1 MPHKQ
6 EVVRVHT
13 IRMDQIQF
21 LVSATSSGC
30 GKTTFTLGLLRSLQ
44 RRGLSLASFKCGPD
58 YIDPKFHELASGHPS
73 TNLDQYMMSREHIL
87 DVYARRSDGV
97 DCVLIEGVM
106 GLYDGAVKMQGSSA
120 SLAQLLDIPVVL
132 LVNAASSAYSVG
144 AIIYGFARWQPG
156 VRVAGVVFN
165 RVASESHYQFL
176 LDAAS
181 DAGVPVLGYIP
192 KDSGL
197 EVPSRHLGLSLE
209 ELQRLSHF
217 PDRVADLIDKYV
229 DVERLLELCRT
240 PRPEVCPMHQQDST
254 ESVGELRI
262 AVARD
267 AAFNFIYEE
276 NILALQRLGRVSFF
290 NPLADTQLPEADL
303 VYLPGGYPE
312 FYLEQLEANRALRT
326 QIKDFAEG
334 GGYLLAECGGMMYLC
349 REILDEEGKSFL
361 MNDVLPLRATMQG
374 KKLTLGYRTVQTA
387 GIELRGHEFH
397 YSKTEE
403 LQPLEHIATQ
413 RTARGVEVTT
423 PLYRYRNVIAGYTHL
438 YWAEQ
443 DVRLLW
449 GQENNGLIKN
459 K

>member
-58 YIDPKFHELASGHPS
+58 YIDPKFHELASGQS
-73 TNLDQYMMSREHIL
+73 SFNLDQYMMSSEHIRE
-87 DVYARRSDGV
+87 VYVRCSAGV

-106 GLYDGAVKMQGSSA
+106 GLYDGAIKMEGSSA
-120 SLAQLLDIPVVL
+120 SLAQLLNIPVIL

-144 AIIYGFARWQPG
+144 AIIYGFSRWQPG

-176 LDAAS
+176 VDAAA

-192 KDSGL
+192 RDRGI

-240 PRPEVCPMHQQDST
+240 PRLEVSLMPQEDSS
-254 ESVGELRI
+254 ELVGGLRI

-267 AAFNFIYEE
+267 VAFNFVYEE
-276 NILALQRLGRVSFF
+276 NILVLKRLGRVSFF
-290 NPLADTQLPEADL
+290 SPLADTRLPEADL

-312 FYLEQLEANRALRT
+312 FYLEQLEANRELRA

-349 REILDEEGKSFL
+349 REILDEEGKGFS
-361 MNDVLPLRATMQG
+361 MSDVLPLRATMQG
-374 KKLTLGYRTVQTA
+374 KKLTLGYRTVQVE

-403 LQPLEHIATQ
+403 LRPLEDISSQ
-413 RTARGVEVTT
+413 RTARGAEIGT

-449 GQENNGLIKN
+449 GQDGNELIK
-459 K
+459 KK